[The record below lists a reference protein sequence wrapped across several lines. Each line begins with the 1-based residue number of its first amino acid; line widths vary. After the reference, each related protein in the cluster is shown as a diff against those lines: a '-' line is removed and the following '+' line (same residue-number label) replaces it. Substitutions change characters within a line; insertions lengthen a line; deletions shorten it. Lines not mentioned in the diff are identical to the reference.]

1 MEVALCAVVAL
12 VGLEGMSRPFV
23 YLARARSTFTLGT
36 STSPCGS
43 GFITS
48 DGKGVRGPPS
58 FTVPAVSLDTLGE
71 PYLSRVD
78 VNRALAGER
87 SRLSS
92 RYGGGL
98 GAAGSCGTCRLSP
111 RAIQFWRAAHSHH
124 PRGFSVSE
132 MARERNSSLDPAPSE
147 TEVSAGRVQPLTMSA

>member
-1 MEVALCAVVAL
+1 MEVALCAVVAV

-48 DGKGVRGPPS
+48 DGKGVRGLPS

-111 RAIQFWRAAHSHH
+111 RAIQFWRAAQPHRRAS
-124 PRGFSVSE
+124 GNGL
-132 MARERNSSLDPAPSE
+132 AREQN
-147 TEVSAGRVQPLTMSA
+147 